1 MLPPLIPRLKFN
13 LSQKILLVEDKD
25 SLREMLKKA
34 LEEGGFQVEEA
45 KDGNEATQKIRLSR
59 FLLILSDLKIPH
71 VEGLEILRV
80 AKEADPDNCVVYMTA
95 FGSVETAVE
104 AMKLGAY
111 DFLTKPLDIDHLLLL
126 VKRIQSVQQLRYENM
141 LLKEEFSKK
150 LGFPRIIGEDPLF
163 QELSLAVQKAAPTDA
178 TVLITGESGT
188 GKELFA
194 RAIHLLSSR
203 KEAPFV
209 TVNCAA
215 IPETLLETELFGH
228 EKGAF
233 TGATGRKLGKFELA
247 NGGSIFLDEIGEMSP
262 PLQAKLLRVLQGE
275 ELDRVGGTSPVA
287 IDVRIIAASNKNL
300 EQLVLARQFREDLF
314 FRLSVFPI
322 HIPPLRQRK
331 KDIPLLTRY
340 FIEELS
346 RELNRG
352 KMEISDTAID
362 KLVKYSWPGN
372 IRELR
377 NCLERALILSD
388 AHSVEPHH
396 LPSDISFAEKQP
408 LIQFFEEQPFHRDTL
423 EELALRQALKKYGG
437 DKTRAATE
445 LGISLRTLYY
455 WLKRYHIST
464 RTT

>member
-1 MLPPLIPRLKFN
+1 
-13 LSQKILLVEDKD
+13 
-25 SLREMLKKA
+25 MLKKA
-34 LEEGGFQVEEA
+34 LTEGGFQVEEA
-45 KDGNEATQKIRLSR
+45 RDGIEATQKIRNRR

-71 VEGLEILRV
+71 VEGLQILHV
-80 AKEADPDNCVVYMTA
+80 AKEVDPDNCVVYMTA

-104 AMKLGAY
+104 AMKNGAY

-126 VKRIQSVQQLRYENM
+126 VQRIQNVQQLRYENI
-141 LLKEEFSKK
+141 LLKEEFSKR
-150 LGFPRIIGEDPLF
+150 LGFPRILGEDPLF
-163 QELSLAVQKAAPTDA
+163 QEISIAVQKAAPTDA
-178 TVLITGESGT
+178 TVLLTGESGT

-194 RAIHLLSSR
+194 RALHSMSPR

-247 NGGSIFLDEIGEMSP
+247 SGGSIFLDEIGEMNP
-262 PLQAKLLRVLQGE
+262 PLQAKLLRVLQGK
-275 ELDRVGGTSPVA
+275 ELDRVGGTTPIA
-287 IDVRIIAASNKNL
+287 IDVRVIAASNKNL
-300 EQLVLARQFREDLF
+300 DQLVSTRQFREDLF

-331 KDIPLLTRY
+331 KDIPLLAKY

-346 RELNRG
+346 RDLNRG
-352 KMEISDTAID
+352 KMEISESAMD

-377 NCLERALILSD
+377 NCLERAIILSD
-388 AHSVEPHH
+388 DHAVQAQH
-396 LPSDISFAEKQP
+396 LPAEISFAEKQP

-423 EELALRQALKKYGG
+423 EELALRQALKKHGG
-437 DKTRAATE
+437 DKTRAASE

-455 WLKRYHIST
+455 WLKRYNINS
-464 RTT
+464 RTM